1 LHHRK
6 EGWLRHQKNFAQ
18 RPNRTQ
24 PGWFSFGFY
33 VGKPPRLRVQ
43 PMLRNIFLIAQPPL
57 LAVMQ
62 GGEYG
67 SISNLFTASLSAL
80 SKEASQL
87 FLDEPTVSSSRFA
100 V

>member
-1 LHHRK
+1 METNWSRGHSPLLASPQGGGAASSKKFRAAT
-6 EGWLRHQKNFAQ
+6 ESDAAGVVFLWLLCR
-18 RPNRTQ
+18 
-24 PGWFSFGFY
+24 
-33 VGKPPRLRVQ
+33 KPPRLRVQ

-87 FLDEPTVSSSRFA
+87 FL
-100 V
+100 